1 MSGCDTQTMAI
12 ALDGGYPDE
21 EPWDS
26 FAGQHGFAPSRQG
39 LEPPGERLFSLT
51 DPHLRAPA
59 KIERDSRAW
68 QFTGTAPYQV
78 SADALAARLP
88 DIKSFDARLI
98 KGSFVHVAA
107 NAGPAMEHFYSRL
120 FVRYPEIRSMF
131 PHAMREHMERVFA
144 ALTRVVWSID
154 SPDSLAS
161 CLGELGRGHRKF
173 GVKDRHYEP
182 FLALFL
188 ETVRHFNG
196 HYWTDETQAAWE
208 AALAHVSSAMRAAAE
223 QDAAHQPPW
232 WLGEVVQHD
241 QRSQDLAILTIRPDQ
256 PLRYTPGQYLAVQVP
271 RWPRVWRNFSIANA
285 PRENGLI
292 DLHVRAVPGGLVS
305 GSLVHNTG
313 LGDTVLLGQAGGEM
327 TACADPGRDLLCVAG
342 GTGLAPLKAIIE
354 AVIAADRPGK
364 RKKITLFFGARTEDG
379 LYDLADLRVLE
390 WIYPALTVIPVV
402 SDEPSYDGI
411 KGMLPE
417 VAALHTSLDDTD
429 ILISGPDLMVARA
442 VTLLAGRVQPGQ
454 IRHDPPD
461 AAR

>member
-1 MSGCDTQTMAI
+1 MAI
-12 ALDGGYPDE
+12 ALDAGYPDE
-21 EPWDS
+21 EPSGS
-26 FAGQHGFAPSRQG
+26 FAGQHGLTPSRQG
-39 LEPPGERLFSLT
+39 LEPPSERLFSLT
-51 DPHLRAPA
+51 DPDFPAPPRIA
-59 KIERDSRAW
+59 RDGRTW
-68 QFTGTAPYQV
+68 PFTD
-78 SADALAARLP
+78 SADRPVSGDATAFRVR
-88 DIKSFDARLI
+88 DIKGSDARLI

-107 NAGPAMEHFYSRL
+107 NAERAMEHFYSRL

-131 PHAMREHMERVFA
+131 PYAMREHMERVFA
-144 ALTRVVWSID
+144 SLTRIVWSID

-161 CLGELGRGHRKF
+161 YLAELGRGHRKF
-173 GVKDRHYEP
+173 GVKDRHYEL
-182 FLALFL
+182 FLAVLL
-188 ETVRHFNG
+188 DTVRHFNG
-196 HYWTDETQAAWE
+196 HYWTDETAGAWE
-208 AALAHVSSAMRAAAE
+208 AALRHVSSAMQAAAK
-223 QDAAHQPPW
+223 QDAAHRPPW

-241 QRSQDLAILTIRPDQ
+241 RRSQDLAILTIRPDQ

-313 LGDTVLLGQAGGEM
+313 LGDTVLLGQARGDL
-327 TACADPGRDLLCVAG
+327 TTCADPGRDLVCVAG

-364 RKKITLFFGARTEDG
+364 RRKITLFFGARTEEA

-402 SDEPSYDGI
+402 SDQSGYDGI

-417 VAALHTSLDDTD
+417 VAARHASLDNAD
-429 ILISGPDLMVARA
+429 ILISGPDRMVARA
-442 VTLLAGRVQPGQ
+442 VALLASRVQPGQ

>member
-1 MSGCDTQTMAI
+1 MAI

-21 EPWDS
+21 EPLSS
-26 FAGQHGFAPSRQG
+26 FAGQQG
-39 LEPPGERLFSLT
+39 LAPWRRGLKPPVEQLFSLT
-51 DPHLRAPA
+51 DPDLRTPA
-59 KIERDSRAW
+59 GIARDSRTW
-68 QFTGTAPYQV
+68 QFSHEAAHPV
-78 SADALAARLP
+78 SADTQVTRLP
-88 DIKSFDARLI
+88 DIRSFDARLI

-107 NAGPAMEHFYSRL
+107 NAEAAMEHFYSRL

-144 ALTRVVWSID
+144 SLTRIVWSID

-161 CLGELGRGHRKF
+161 YLGELGRGHRKF

-182 FLALFL
+182 FLAALL

-196 HYWTDETQAAWE
+196 HYWTDETQAVWE
-208 AALAHVSSAMRAAAE
+208 VALGHVSSTMRAAAE
-223 QDAAHQPPW
+223 QDAAQQPPW

-256 PLRYTPGQYLAVQVP
+256 PLRYRPGQYVAVQVP

-285 PRENGLI
+285 PRDSGLI

-313 LGDTVLLGQAGGEM
+313 LGDTVLLGQARGEL
-327 TACADPGRDLLCVAG
+327 TASADPVRDLLCVAG
-342 GTGLAPLKAIIE
+342 GTGLAPLKAIVE
-354 AVIAADRPGK
+354 AVIAADRPGQ
-364 RKKITLFFGARTEDG
+364 RRKITLFFGARTEEG

-402 SDEPSYDGI
+402 SDQPEYDGI
-411 KGMLPE
+411 KGVLPE
-417 VAALHTSLDDTD
+417 IAARHASLDDAD
-429 ILISGPDLMVARA
+429 ILISGPDRMVARTVA
-442 VTLLAGRVQPGQ
+442 LLAGRVQPGQ

>member
-1 MSGCDTQTMAI
+1 MAI

-21 EPWDS
+21 DPFDS
-26 FAGQHGFAPSRQG
+26 FAGQHGRGSSRRG
-39 LEPPGERLFSLT
+39 PEPPMERLFSLT
-51 DPHLRAPA
+51 DPHLRSPA
-59 KIERDSRAW
+59 RIARDSRTW
-68 QFTGTAPYQV
+68 QFSDATGDPV
-78 SADALAARLP
+78 STDAHETRLP
-88 DIKSFDARLI
+88 DVKSFDVRLI

-107 NAGPAMEHFYSRL
+107 NAEAAMEYFYSRL
-120 FVRYPEIRSMF
+120 FVHHPEIRSMF
-131 PHAMREHMERVFA
+131 PYAMREHMDLVFA
-144 ALTRVVWSID
+144 ALTRIVWSID
-154 SPDSLAS
+154 SPDSLA
-161 CLGELGRGHRKF
+161 CYLGELGRGHRKF

-182 FLALFL
+182 FLAVLL
-188 ETVRHFNG
+188 ETIRHCNG

-208 AALAHVSSAMRAAAE
+208 VALGHISSAMRAAAG

-241 QRSQDLAILTIRPDQ
+241 RRSQDLAILTIKPDQ
-256 PLRYTPGQYLAVQVP
+256 PLQYTPGQYLAVQVP

-292 DLHVRAVPGGLVS
+292 DLHVRAVSGGLVS

-313 LGDTVLLGQAGGEM
+313 LGDTVLLGQARGEM
-327 TACADPGRDLLCVAG
+327 TASADPGRDLLCVAG

-354 AVIAADRPGK
+354 AVIAADRPG
-364 RKKITLFFGARTEDG
+364 RRRKITLFFGARTEEA

-390 WIYPALTVIPVV
+390 WIYPKLTVIPVV
-402 SDEPSYDGI
+402 SDQPGYDGI

-417 VAALHTSLDDTD
+417 IAARHASPDNAD
-429 ILISGPDLMVARA
+429 ILISGPDRMVART
-442 VTLLAGRVQPGQ
+442 VTLLSSRVQPGQ

>member
-1 MSGCDTQTMAI
+1 MAI
-12 ALDGGYPDE
+12 ALDSGYPDD
-21 EPWDS
+21 EPLGG
-26 FAGQHGFAPSRQG
+26 FAGQHGLTPWKRGQQPH
-39 LEPPGERLFSLT
+39 EDQLFSLT

-59 KIERDSRAW
+59 RIARDSRNW
-68 QFTGTAPYQV
+68 QFSDPTDHPV
-78 SADALAARLP
+78 SADTQATGPP

-107 NAGPAMEHFYSRL
+107 HAGAAMEYFYSRL

-131 PHAMREHMERVFA
+131 PHAMREHMDRVFA
-144 ALTRVVWSID
+144 SLTRIVWSID

-161 CLGELGRGHRKF
+161 YLGELGRGHRKF

-182 FLALFL
+182 FLAVLL

-196 HYWTDETQAAWE
+196 HYWTDETQTAWE
-208 AALAHVSSAMRAAAE
+208 AALGHVSSAMRAAAKRDAE
-223 QDAAHQPPW
+223 QQPPW

-241 QRSQDLAILTIRPDQ
+241 RRSRDLAILTIRPDQ
-256 PLRYTPGQYLAVQVP
+256 PLRYAPGQYVAVQVP

-313 LGDTVLLGQAGGEM
+313 LGDTVLLGQARGDM
-327 TACADPGRDLLCVAG
+327 VASADAGRDLLCVAG

-354 AVIAADRPGK
+354 AVIAADRPG
-364 RKKITLFFGARTEDG
+364 RRRKITLFFGARTEEG

-390 WIYPALTVIPVV
+390 WIYPALTVTPVV
-402 SDEPSYDGI
+402 SDEPEYDGI

-417 VAALHTSLDDTD
+417 IAARHACLEGAE
-429 ILISGPDLMVARA
+429 ILISGPDRMVARTVA
-442 VTLLAGRVQPGQ
+442 LLASRVQPGQ

>member
-1 MSGCDTQTMAI
+1 MAI

-21 EPWDS
+21 EPLGS
-26 FAGQHGFAPSRQG
+26 FAGQHDLVPSRRGQ
-39 LEPPGERLFSLT
+39 EPPVERHFSLT

-59 KIERDSRAW
+59 RIARNTGAW
-68 QFTGTAPYQV
+68 QSGEPAAQPV
-78 SADALAARLP
+78 SGDASADTSAYGRATRLP
-88 DIKSFDARLI
+88 NIRSVDARLI

-107 NAGPAMEHFYSRL
+107 NAEAAMEHFYSRL

-131 PHAMREHMERVFA
+131 PHAMREHMDRVFA
-144 ALTRVVWSID
+144 SLTRIVWSID
-154 SPDSLAS
+154 SPDSLLS
-161 CLGELGRGHRKF
+161 YLGELGRGHRKF
-173 GVKDRHYEP
+173 GVKDRHYEL
-182 FLALFL
+182 FLTVLL

-196 HYWTDETQAAWE
+196 HYWTDETQVAWE
-208 AALAHVSSAMRAAAE
+208 AACSHVSTAMRAAAE
-223 QDAAHQPPW
+223 QDAAHHPPW

-285 PRENGLI
+285 PRDNGLI

-313 LGDTVLLGQAGGEM
+313 PGDTLLLGQARGAM
-327 TACADPGRDLLCVAG
+327 TASADPGRDLLCVAG

-354 AVIAADRPGK
+354 AVIGTGRPGK
-364 RKKITLFFGARTEDG
+364 RRKITLFFGARTEEG

-402 SDEPSYDGI
+402 SDQPGYDGI

-417 VAALHTSLDDTD
+417 IAARHENVNDAD
-429 ILISGPDLMVARA
+429 ILISGPDRMVARTVA
-442 VTLLAGRVQPGQ
+442 LLASRVKPGQ

>member
-1 MSGCDTQTMAI
+1 MAI

-21 EPWDS
+21 EPLDS
-26 FAGQHGFAPSRQG
+26 FAGQHGFTPWRRG
-39 LEPPGERLFSLT
+39 VGPPVERLFSLT
-51 DPHLRAPA
+51 DPGLRTPA
-59 KIERDSRAW
+59 RIARDSRTW
-68 QFTGTAPYQV
+68 QFSQPTARSV
-78 SADALAARLP
+78 SADARATRPP
-88 DIKSFDARLI
+88 DIRSFDARLI

-107 NAGPAMEHFYSRL
+107 NAEAAMEHFYSRL

-144 ALTRVVWSID
+144 SLTRIVWSID

-161 CLGELGRGHRKF
+161 YLGELGCGHRKF

-182 FLALFL
+182 FLAVLL

-208 AALAHVSSAMRAAAE
+208 AALGHVSSAMRAAAE

-241 QRSQDLAILTIRPDQ
+241 QRSPDIAILTIRPDQ
-256 PLRYTPGQYLAVQVP
+256 PLRYRPGQYLAVQVP

-313 LGDTVLLGQAGGEM
+313 LGDTVLLGQARGEM
-327 TACADPGRDLLCVAG
+327 TASADPGRDLLCVAG

-364 RKKITLFFGARTEDG
+364 RRKITLFFGARTEEG

-402 SDEPSYDGI
+402 SDEPEYDGI

-417 VAALHTSLDDTD
+417 IAARHASLDDAD
-429 ILISGPDLMVARA
+429 ILISGPDRMVARTVA
-442 VTLLAGRVQPGQ
+442 LLASRVRPGQ
-454 IRHDPPD
+454 IRHDPAD

>member
-1 MSGCDTQTMAI
+1 MAI
-12 ALDGGYPDE
+12 ALDGRYPDE
-21 EPWDS
+21 EPLGS
-26 FAGQHGFAPSRQG
+26 FAGQHGLAPWRRG
-39 LEPPGERLFSLT
+39 VEPPVERLFSLS
-51 DPHLRAPA
+51 DPDLRAPA
-59 KIERDSRAW
+59 RIAPDSRTW
-68 QFTGTAPYQV
+68 QFSRTAARSD
-78 SADALAARLP
+78 SADAQATRP
-88 DIKSFDARLI
+88 RDIRSFDARLI

-107 NAGPAMEHFYSRL
+107 NAEAAMEHFYSRL

-144 ALTRVVWSID
+144 SLTRIVWSID

-161 CLGELGRGHRKF
+161 YLGEMGRGHRKF
-173 GVKDRHYEP
+173 GVKDRHYES
-182 FLALFL
+182 FLAVLL

-196 HYWTDETQAAWE
+196 HYWTDETQAAWD
-208 AALAHVSSAMRAAAE
+208 AAFGHVSSTMRAAAD

-256 PLRYTPGQYLAVQVP
+256 PLRYTPGQYVAVQVP

-313 LGDTVLLGQAGGEM
+313 LGDTVLLGQACGEM
-327 TACADPGRDLLCVAG
+327 TASADPGRDLLCVAG

-354 AVIAADRPGK
+354 AVIAAGRPGK
-364 RKKITLFFGARTEDG
+364 RRKITLFFGARTEEG

-402 SDEPSYDGI
+402 SDQPEYDGI

-417 VAALHTSLDDTD
+417 IAARHASLDDAEV
-429 ILISGPDLMVARA
+429 LISGPDRMVARTVA
-442 VTLLAGRVQPGQ
+442 LLASRVQPGQ